1 MFILNVLGKND
12 KTGGKGK
19 MRRAEKFTD
28 KALKAVERIARNEAQ
43 KTMSGKTAE
52 CATIWH
58 QPKRPKTK

>member
-1 MFILNVLGKND
+1 
-12 KTGGKGK
+12 

-58 QPKRPKTK
+58 QPKRPKRKVD